1 MLFVILLIV
10 NIVCTYM
17 CMWAHSAMT
26 KVCKSEVNFAESVFF
41 YFYVRSRDHQ
51 LVCYFCIITK
61 FCRHDVMLMVTS
73 TWEAETRRKSSCVHN
88 LTVCSG
94 GIVCVVLG
102 TECLC
107 IHVIVL
113 PLSYMLSPES
123 WAAWTKNPKWSQSSP
138 VDFSTCYGSALLSEL
153 RSLTWRSF
161 EWSCWAGWWRPVLIE
176 YHMYQSKEWAGSGS
190 WHTVMFRV
198 CSGSGL
204 SNIKNYIHGFSN
216 WSLPKALTVFKLQL
230 KKFRFQST
238 WAENRP
244 LSLRLLFHDWF
255 RKRLQ
260 AWESSNQNCRW
271 ARG

>member
-1 MLFVILLIV
+1 MLFVKLIV

-41 YFYVRSRDHQ
+41 YFDVRSRDHQ

-61 FCRHDVMLMVTS
+61 FCRHDVMLMVTN

-88 LTVCSG
+88 LAVCSG

-102 TECLC
+102 TKCLC

-153 RSLTWRSF
+153 NPSPGGLLNGAAELDGGGLFSLSIICINQRN
-161 EWSCWAGWWRPVLIE
+161 GPVQVHDIL
-176 YHMYQSKEWAGSGS
+176 W
-190 WHTVMFRV
+190 
-198 CSGSGL
+198 CSGFALAQGSATLRNTYVDSAVGAYQKL
-204 SNIKNYIHGFSN
+204 WLCSNYN
-216 WSLPKALTVFKLQL
+216 WRNSD
-230 KKFRFQST
+230 FRP
-238 WAENRP
+238 EHLGR
-244 LSLRLLFHDWF
+244 
-255 RKRLQ
+255 
-260 AWESSNQNCRW
+260 E
-271 ARG
+271 